1 VTTPAVNPSAVR
13 PIELHLDAE
22 QRAYRD
28 ELRSFFADAMRDASA
43 DADPSDLT
51 GCTHEFEREL
61 QRRIGDRGW
70 LGVSVPAAHGGLGR
84 PPSHRAI
91 YSFEAAYADVP
102 AIDTAVVLCGAALL
116 AHGTDEQLARLLPP
130 MLRGEVVAAVAYT
143 EHGAGSDLTA
153 VETLAVPDGADYVL
167 SGEKALVTGGHKSA
181 WALIIA
187 RTDVD
192 APPRDAFTMFVVP
205 LDAEGVTVRRRATAN
220 GWDLSEITLDDVR
233 VGPDAVLGVVGRGF
247 TQMAAALVD
256 ERSGAAWAGW
266 ATRMVAALG
275 AWSLT
280 ITDAAL
286 QREAVHAV
294 VALQADLAVAHRFV
308 ERVMR
313 LQDAGRPV
321 NAEAAASKVW
331 VTELLQRIA
340 RTALDL
346 GGVEALAWAPVIA
359 DPLPNVPLGG
369 RIAWEYLERIHC
381 AVSVGANE
389 LQRDAIGRA
398 AMNEVSP

>member
-1 VTTPAVNPSAVR
+1 MTTPAVNPSAVR
-13 PIELHLDAE
+13 PPELRLDAA

-28 ELRSFFADAMRDASA
+28 ELRAFFAAEMREAEA
-43 DADPSDLT
+43 HADPTDLT
-51 GCTHEFEREL
+51 GCDGEFEHEL
-61 QRRIGDRGW
+61 QRRIGARGW
-70 LGVSVPAAHGGLGR
+70 LGVSVPETHGGLGR
-84 PPSHRAI
+84 PPSYRAI

-116 AHGTDEQLARLLPP
+116 AHGTAEQLDRLLPP
-130 MLRGEVVAAVAYT
+130 MLRGDVVAAVAYT

-153 VETLAVPDGADYVL
+153 VETLAVPDGDGFVL
-167 SGEKALVTGGHKSA
+167 SGEKVLVTGGHKSA

-192 APPRDAFTMFVVP
+192 APPREAFTMFIVP
-205 LDAEGVTVRRRATAN
+205 LDASGVRIVRRPTAN
-220 GWDLSEITLDDVR
+220 GWTLSEITFDDVR
-233 VGPDAVLGVVGRGF
+233 VGADAVLGVPGMGF
-247 TQMAAALVD
+247 SQMAAALVD

-266 ATRMVAALG
+266 ATRMVEALG
-275 AWSLT
+275 AWTLT
-280 ITDAAL
+280 IVDPSLRRDA
-286 QREAVHAV
+286 VSAV
-294 VALQADLAVAHRFV
+294 VALHADLAVAHRFV
-308 ERVMR
+308 ERVMDM
-313 LQDAGRPV
+313 QDAGRPV

-346 GGVEALAWAPVIA
+346 GGVDALAWAPVIS
-359 DPLPNVPLGG
+359 DPLPDVPLGG

-381 AVSVGANE
+381 ALSVGANE

-398 AMNEVSP
+398 ALNQVAS